1 MKKLISLL
9 MATAMLAGCTACSN
23 GGGSGSSAPVAVTVS
38 QTMYKEERADKPAG
52 FGNLGDM
59 AYVEGKGTRVVWETG
74 GKFSYADCGEDMVFS
89 EPVELFTA
97 DDRYNSLTSIA
108 PDGTMSVFL
117 IRGKYSGEITDP
129 DYYKNGEYSFEIRT
143 YDCDG
148 NELAVTELT
157 DLDNYISAYNDII
170 TFFCAYGD
178 GWIIGGHC
186 GRFLIDANGEV
197 AESSDDDMTFESYGI
212 DSEGKYVHATAT
224 EYGYMDGK
232 TLKEPQTMTKYG
244 NYLRLNRGTFAG
256 QGDFKLF
263 FIMSDGIFG
272 LTADGHLVEVLGF
285 IDSRLYVSDIYA
297 LAYVGEGKFALYGS
311 DDAGTYF
318 SLLTVR
324 PDDYVENREKY
335 TVGILSKEANWS
347 KNHEEMITKYNKKSD
362 SYEGELKYFTSGLEG
377 LSTDILG
384 GNSPDVIVI
393 NGRRDMTRLYN
404 LGALADM
411 NELSEQYGGFN
422 EDDILDNVAAAY
434 KYKDGLYMMSQTF
447 YLPVHIGKKKY
458 FPNGNVTMDEFID
471 IASNMPEDMTLGGD
485 WMFTHEQVMNELVTG
500 DLSAW
505 VDFDNAE
512 CWFDSPDFV
521 KLLEFTH
528 TVRLAPERNWDEF
541 YASMSEEEKNVYGS
555 EVMHSLANE
564 KSLIDGEAIGGLM
577 GLSDMRDSRG
587 LSSEDIVYLATPSD
601 DPKSSFRAGNNNIF
615 SVLKTGKCT
624 EGGWDYV
631 NYIMGDDFL
640 RSYLQTSSCFHTRKD
655 SFEKTLEYGLYRSNN
670 YQYTDEAGVTIYD
683 ASFGTNL
690 TEEDMEK
697 IRNYIASCTNL
708 ISDDDEISAIIME
721 EYASFDSGE
730 VSAEECAKRI
740 QNRISLMLSEQS

>member
-1 MKKLISLL
+1 MKKT
-9 MATAMLAGCTACSN
+9 MAILSAAAVFCGAVTACSN
-23 GGGSGSSAPVAVTVS
+23 GGSGSSAPVAVTVS
-38 QTMYKEERADKPAG
+38 QTMYKEERVDKPAG

-74 GKFSYADCGEDMVFS
+74 GKFSYADCGEDMKFGES
-89 EPVELFTA
+89 VEFFTA
-97 DDRYNSLTSIA
+97 DDCYKSLTSIA

-117 IRGKYSGEITDP
+117 IHGKFSGELTDP
-129 DYYKNGEYSFEIRT
+129 DYYKNGEYSFEIRA

-148 NELAVTELT
+148 NELAVTELS
-157 DLDNYISAYNDII
+157 DLGNYISAYNDIV
-170 TFFCAYGD
+170 TFFCTYGD
-178 GWIIGGHC
+178 GWILGGHS
-186 GRFLIDANGEV
+186 GRYLIDANGEV
-197 AESSDDDMTFESYGI
+197 TETNDDDMTFESYGI
-212 DSEGKYVHATAT
+212 DSEGKYVYAKAT

-232 TLKEPQTMTKYG
+232 TLREPQNMTEYG
-244 NYLRLNRGTFAG
+244 DYLRLNRGTFAG
-256 QGDFKLF
+256 QGDFKFF

-272 LTADGHLVEVLGF
+272 LTADGQLVEVLDF
-285 IDSRLYVSDIYA
+285 IDSRLYITDIYA
-297 LAYVGEGKFALYGS
+297 LAYVGEGNFALYGS

-347 KNHEEMITKYNKKSD
+347 KNHEEMITKYNKKSEN
-362 SYEGELKYFTSGLEG
+362 YEGEMKYFTSGIEG

-422 EDDILDNVAAAY
+422 EDDILDNIVSAY
-434 KYKDGLYMMSQTF
+434 KYKDGLYMMSQIF
-447 YLPVHIGKKKY
+447 NLPVHLGKKKY

-471 IASNMPEDMTLGGD
+471 IASNMPEDMTLCGD
-485 WMFTHEQVMNELVTG
+485 WMFKHEQVINELVTS

-505 VDFDNAE
+505 VDFDNSK
-512 CWFDSPDFV
+512 CWFDSPEFV

-528 TVRLAPERNWDEF
+528 TVRLAPEKDWDSF
-541 YASMSEEEKNVYGS
+541 YASMSEEEQNVYDS

-564 KSLIDGEAIGGLM
+564 KSLIDGDSIGRFM
-577 GLSDMRDSRG
+577 DLSTIRDSRG
-587 LSSEDIVYLATPSD
+587 LSSEEIVYLATPSD
-601 DPKSSFRAGNNNIF
+601 VPKSGFSVPNNNIF
-615 SVLKTGKCT
+615 SVLKTGSCT

-631 NYIMGDDFL
+631 NYIMRDEFL
-640 RSYLQTSSCFHTRKD
+640 RSYLQTENFFHTRKD
-655 SFEKTLEYGLYRSNN
+655 SFEKTLEYGLFRSNN
-670 YQYTDEAGVTIYD
+670 YQYTDEEGVIQYD
-683 ASFGTNL
+683 SSFGTNL
-690 TEEDMEK
+690 TEADIEK

-708 ISDDDEISAIIME
+708 ISDDDEISDIIME

-740 QNRISLMLSEQS
+740 QNRVSLMLSE